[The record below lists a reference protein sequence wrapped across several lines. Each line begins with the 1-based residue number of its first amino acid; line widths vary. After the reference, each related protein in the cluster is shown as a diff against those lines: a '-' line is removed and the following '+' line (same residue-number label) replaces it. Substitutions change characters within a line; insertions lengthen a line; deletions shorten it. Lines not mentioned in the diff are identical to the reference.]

1 MGRAGVHFFFQAA
14 RAWARVAE
22 EGWLFMVLP
31 ADIAKGP
38 VPEEPDRRLRRH
50 QRLRSNSDF
59 QETYAQGKS
68 WAARTMVL
76 WLHKAPDA
84 SLRLGVV
91 SSRVVGKAVQRNR
104 ARRRLREVWRLN
116 RFRFHGNV
124 DVVLVARRNILTAKW
139 EDVIIDLIWLARR
152 AGILT

>member
-1 MGRAGVHFFFQAA
+1 MTTPAETLKSQAP
-14 RAWARVAE
+14 
-22 EGWLFMVLP
+22 L
-31 ADIAKGP
+31 
-38 VPEEPDRRLRRH
+38 EPDRRLRRH
-50 QRLRSNSDF
+50 QRLRANADF

-91 SSRVVGKAVQRNR
+91 SSRVIGNAVKRNR

-116 RFRFHGNV
+116 RHRFHGNV
-124 DVVLVARRNILTAKW
+124 DVVLVARKNLLAATW
-139 EDVIIDLIWLARR
+139 EDVTLDLIWLARR
-152 AGILT
+152 AGLLT